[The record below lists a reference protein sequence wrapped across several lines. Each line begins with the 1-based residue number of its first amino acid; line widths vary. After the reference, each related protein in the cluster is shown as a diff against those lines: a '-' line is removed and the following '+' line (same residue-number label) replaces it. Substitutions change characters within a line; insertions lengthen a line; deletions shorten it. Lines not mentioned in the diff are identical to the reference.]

1 MYRKSGEFELFI
13 TFSNFGD
20 YFPKKFIE
28 FATENNNNNNNNNLK
43 LLNLGTW
50 KKKRG
55 GEKKGRKLKD

>member
-20 YFPKKFIE
+20 YFPKKIIE
-28 FATENNNNNNNNNLK
+28 FATENNNNNNNNLK

-50 KKKRG
+50 KKK
-55 GEKKGRKLKD
+55 KKKAVS